1 MGVLNNIKTELVILL
16 IITLYIFFSIDF
28 DVGINNHLNNLKENH
43 NIKYLFQFFSD
54 ITELGDSLWYFG
66 ICMVGIILFFII
78 KKSKIIDNKISQKY
92 INFFF
97 TSFIY
102 LLVVGVITQFFKHL
116 IGRPRPNHLDLDNS
130 LEFYF
135 FSFESNYHSFP
146 SGHSSTIFMVGLILA
161 AQFPRLKF
169 FFYFLATVIAVSRVV
184 VGAHFF
190 TDVIAGALLSLII
203 FKILN
208 MRFGKKYM
216 LDFHIVNIIN
226 KNRNIFE
233 ILICFLLLCLF
244 VTVAPSLDL
253 YLASIFN
260 IGGSQ
265 FILQSFHIL
274 SIFFRKILL
283 PGILIYLLI
292 FPILSRVSII
302 KIIFISYKF
311 SIKEIFLIWFSQIF
325 TVVIFV
331 NLVLKNLWGRAR
343 PGDIIQFDGQ
353 DLYTPWYQ
361 ISNICETNCSF
372 VSGDSSVGFSI
383 IILFLITK
391 KILFLYLS
399 IFLGFSLGLIRM
411 MAGGH
416 FFSDVLFAGF
426 FVIILNLIIYQLYKK
441 FYEN

>member
-1 MGVLNNIKTELVILL
+1 M
-16 IITLYIFFSIDF
+16 
-28 DVGINNHLNNLKENH
+28 
-43 NIKYLFQFFSD
+43 
-54 ITELGDSLWYFG
+54 
-66 ICMVGIILFFII
+66 
-78 KKSKIIDNKISQKY
+78 
-92 INFFF
+92 
-97 TSFIY
+97 
-102 LLVVGVITQFFKHL
+102 
-116 IGRPRPNHLDLDNS
+116 
-130 LEFYF
+130 
-135 FSFESNYHSFP
+135 
-146 SGHSSTIFMVGLILA
+146 
-161 AQFPRLKF
+161 
-169 FFYFLATVIAVSRVV
+169 
-184 VGAHFF
+184 
-190 TDVIAGALLSLII
+190 
-203 FKILN
+203 
-208 MRFGKKYM
+208 
-216 LDFHIVNIIN
+216 
-226 KNRNIFE
+226 
-233 ILICFLLLCLF
+233 
-244 VTVAPSLDL
+244 
-253 YLASIFN
+253 
-260 IGGSQ
+260 
-265 FILQSFHIL
+265 
-274 SIFFRKILL
+274 
-283 PGILIYLLI
+283 LI

-302 KIIFISYKF
+302 KKIFISYKF